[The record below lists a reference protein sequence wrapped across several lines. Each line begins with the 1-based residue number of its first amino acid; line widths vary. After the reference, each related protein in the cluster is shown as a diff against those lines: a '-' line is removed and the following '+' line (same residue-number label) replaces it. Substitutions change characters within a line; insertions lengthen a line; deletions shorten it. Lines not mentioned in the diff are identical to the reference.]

1 MTDHRD
7 FHIGPHT
14 RDLQPDHG
22 THPGRDDRDG
32 RNAQGA
38 HDAHEFDREISLKGI
53 TWTTVALVAMVVVSA
68 ALMWWLLRGFARYDD
83 RHDVRPSPIA
93 ATNPQQPPPA
103 PRLQVAPGFE
113 VVNPQE
119 GGKPTAR
126 SDREDMQH
134 ERDAED
140 KALLQPRWIDQ
151 GQGTV
156 RVPIEAAMRV
166 IAARGVGPE
175 VVGGRP
181 GAGVAAA
188 PSVPEMRMQTEIT
201 GVPGPQRNPRPG
213 ATLQNTFPPA
223 ARPAPPPPA
232 QRPPEERRQP

>member
-1 MTDHRD
+1 MTDHREL
-7 FHIGPHT
+7 HIGPHT
-14 RDLQPDHG
+14 RDLGPDHE
-22 THPGRDDRDG
+22 TSPGRDDRHAHG
-32 RNAQGA
+32 T
-38 HDAHEFDREISLKGI
+38 HDAHGFDREISLKGI
-53 TWTTVALVAMVVVSA
+53 TWTTAGLVAIVVVSA
-68 ALMWWLLRGFARYDD
+68 VLMWWMLRGFARYDD
-83 RHDVRPSPIA
+83 RRDVRPSPIA
-93 ATNPQQPPPA
+93 AANPQQPPPA

-181 GAGVAAA
+181 GAGVATT
-188 PSVPEMRMQTEIT
+188 PQIPVPEK
-201 GVPGPQRNPRPG
+201 N
-213 ATLQNTFPPA
+213 
-223 ARPAPPPPA
+223 
-232 QRPPEERRQP
+232 PEERRQP